1 MEWDLVIQRN
11 REALRRILAMLMAMA
26 GFDDGERGSPTLP
39 RRAHRAILRLL
50 RPAESAAR
58 RLVVVAARG
67 LTVELAPRPAARPA
81 PRGTSAF
88 LRRGVGTGIILP
100 RGVSVASLR
109 GETPRARTYSFQLLD
124 PLTRPGP
131 SRLRTARDMPRI
143 VFFGPGARPP
153 APLRPPCL
161 PGDLLDARRL
171 VQRLGALR
179 AALDD
184 LPGQAR
190 RFARWHARAT
200 ACARERKAA
209 LQAAKAACG
218 ARPAPIPLPR
228 FRRSSPFRPG
238 RPPGQRAKGRA
249 RREVHEIL
257 DDLHFFAFEA
267 LARPDTS

>member
-1 MEWDLVIQRN
+1 MVIQRN

-26 GFDDGERGSPTLP
+26 GFDVGERGSPTLP
-39 RRAHRAILRLL
+39 RLAHRAVLRLL

-58 RLVVVAARG
+58 RLVIVAARG
-67 LTVELAPRPAARPA
+67 LTVELAPRPAARPVQT
-81 PRGTSAF
+81 GTSAF
-88 LRRGVGTGIILP
+88 LRKGVGTGIILP

-109 GETPRARTYSFQLLD
+109 GETPRARTYAFPLLD

-131 SRLRTARDMPRI
+131 PRLRTARDTPRI

-153 APLRPPCL
+153 ARLRPPCL

-171 VQRLGALR
+171 VLRLAALS

-190 RFARWHARAT
+190 RFARWQARA
-200 ACARERKAA
+200 AAYARER
-209 LQAAKAACG
+209 QAAAAQSPAAG
-218 ARPAPIPLPR
+218 TRHGGGRPAR

-238 RPPGQRAKGRA
+238 RPPGQKSPKNP
-249 RREVHEIL
+249 RRGEVHEIL
-257 DDLHFFAFEA
+257 ADLHYFAVEA
-267 LARPDTS
+267 LERPDTS

>member
-1 MEWDLVIQRN
+1 MEWELVIQRN
-11 REALRRILAMLMAMA
+11 REGLRRIVAMLCAMA
-26 GFDDGERGSPTLP
+26 GLGAGERACATLP
-39 RRAHRAILRLL
+39 RLAHRAVLRLL

-58 RLVVVAARG
+58 RLVIVVARG
-67 LTVELAPRPAARPA
+67 LAVELAPRPAARPVQA
-81 PRGTSAF
+81 GKSAF
-88 LRRGVGTGIILP
+88 LRKGVGTGIILP

-109 GETPRARTYSFQLLD
+109 GETPRARTYAFPLLD

-131 SRLRTARDMPRI
+131 PRLRTARDMPRI
-143 VFFGPGARPP
+143 SFFGPGARPP
-153 APLRPPCL
+153 ARLRPPCL

-171 VQRLGALR
+171 ALR
-179 AALDD
+179 LAALSAALDD

-190 RFARWHARAT
+190 RFARWQARAAAHARQ
-200 ACARERKAA
+200 RQAA
-209 LQAAKAACG
+209 LQAAKAAGG
-218 ARPAPIPLPR
+218 ARPAQIPLPR

-257 DDLHFFAFEA
+257 ADLHFFAFEA

>member
-1 MEWDLVIQRN
+1 MEWELVIERN
-11 REALRRILAMLMAMA
+11 REALRRILAMLLAMA
-26 GFDDGERGSPTLP
+26 GFDAGERGSSTLP

-58 RLVVVAARG
+58 RLVIVAARG
-67 LTVELAPRPAARPA
+67 ITVELVPRPAARPVHK
-81 PRGTSAF
+81 GTSAF

-100 RGVSVASLR
+100 RGVSLASLR
-109 GETPRARTYSFQLLD
+109 GETPRARTYAFQLLD

-131 SRLRTARDMPRI
+131 PRLKPARDMPRI

-171 VQRLGALR
+171 VLRLSALS

-190 RFARWHARAT
+190 RFARWQARA
-200 ACARERKAA
+200 AAAARERKAA
-209 LQAAKAACG
+209 AAQ
-218 ARPAPIPLPR
+218 RPAAGTRNGNSRPVRL
-228 FRRSSPFRPG
+228 RRSSPFRPG
-238 RPPGQRAKGRA
+238 RPPGQKSPKNP
-249 RREVHEIL
+249 RRGEVHEIL
-257 DDLHFFAFEA
+257 ADLHYFAVEA
-267 LARPDTS
+267 LQRPDTS